1 MPIQSSTFQ
10 IKVNEEVLHLTTE
23 EINNAD
29 IISTSLH
36 SFHLITNGSS
46 INATVEMVSSN
57 SKLMLIK
64 IEGEVFTVVIQDELD
79 QMLYQMGFGKVVPK
93 IIKEIKAPMPGLVIE
108 IAVVEGEAIR
118 KGDKL
123 LILEAMKMENSL
135 QASSDTIIK
144 KINVIKGQAV
154 VKGQVLIE
162 LE

>member
-29 IISTSLH
+29 IISTSLY

-46 INATVEMVSSN
+46 LNATVEMVSSN
-57 SKLMLIK
+57 NKSMLVK

-93 IIKEIKAPMPGLVIE
+93 IIKEIKAPMPGLVVE

-144 KINVIKGQAV
+144 KINVTKGQAV

>member
-1 MPIQSSTFQ
+1 MPVQSSTFQ
-10 IKVNEEVLHLTTE
+10 IKVNEEILHLTTA

-29 IISTSLH
+29 IISTSPH
-36 SFHLITNGSS
+36 SFHLISNDRS
-46 INATVEMVSSN
+46 INATIEVDGSN
-57 SKLMLIK
+57 SKSMLVK
-64 IEGEVFTVVIQDELD
+64 IEGEVFTVVIKDELD

-93 IIKEIKAPMPGLVIE
+93 IIKEIKAPMPGLVVE

-144 KINVIKGQAV
+144 KINVTKGQAV